1 MGRYIAD
8 FYCPEARL
16 VIELDGNVHNLKNQK
31 EYDEIRKEIME
42 AHKIHV
48 LRIKNEEIE
57 NKIDSV
63 LKRISSL
70 TSPP

>member
-1 MGRYIAD
+1 M
-8 FYCPEARL
+8 
-16 VIELDGNVHNLKNQK
+16 VIELDGNIHSLKDQK

-42 AHKIHV
+42 VHKIRV

-57 NKIDSV
+57 NNIDGV

-70 TSPP
+70 TSLHLKSPSP